1 MACVRQI
8 LFVRPAPIVW
18 AEHLGLFARSG
29 IEVETTQT
37 LSSDQLGQGL
47 ADGSWDVGIA
57 SLDNVIA
64 WNAQRH
70 AGLQVIAQLERSTVM
85 ALCAAPECRDL
96 AAVVAEP
103 IAIDAPTN
111 GFALV
116 LYRALRRADLDA
128 RGLRLQ
134 PEGGVRHRFDALV
147 EGRVMATIL
156 VPPFIDMALARGF
169 RTIWQGSEV
178 APAYPGVVVAARVD
192 WLCDHRDT
200 ARRYLQAL
208 VAANEWASAH
218 ANQAAQ
224 ALVAARYS
232 EAAAQRLVQ
241 EAVPGLSVS
250 LSGWD
255 EIISLR
261 RECSLLP
268 DLVPRFEEVIDQ
280 LLLAEV

>member
-47 ADGSWDVGIA
+47 AGGSWDVGIA

-85 ALCAAPECRDL
+85 AFCAVPECRDL
-96 AAVVAEP
+96 AAVVAGP

-192 WLCDHRDT
+192 WLRDHRDT

-218 ANQAAQ
+218 ASQAAQ

-232 EAAAQRLVQ
+232 ETAAQRLVQ

-268 DLVPRFEEVIDQ
+268 DLVPRFEEVIDPS
-280 LLLAEV
+280 LLAEV